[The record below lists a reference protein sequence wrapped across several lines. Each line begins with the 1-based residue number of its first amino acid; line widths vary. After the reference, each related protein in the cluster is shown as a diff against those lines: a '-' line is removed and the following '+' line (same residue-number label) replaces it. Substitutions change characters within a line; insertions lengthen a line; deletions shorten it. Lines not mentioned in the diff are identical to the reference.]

1 MKIYCPESGTLLTL
15 IPPVDA
21 LDANAVIDYYKDGE
35 HTARAYATLDTIY
48 NADTPKPHE
57 TITGLI
63 LNANSETLYSA
74 ESFIRESI
82 LAFRITNLNTLE
94 VWIIALGEFAPRVL
108 VYQM

>member
-1 MKIYCPESGTLLTL
+1 MTVYCPESGTRLKLTASTN
-15 IPPVDA
+15 A
-21 LDANAVIDYYKDGE
+21 LNANAVIDCYEDGIL
-35 HTARAYATLDTIY
+35 TQRGYATLDITH
-48 NADTPKPHE
+48 NADTLEPHE

-74 ESFIRESI
+74 ESFIRESA
-82 LAFRITNLNTLE
+82 LAFRITDLNTLE